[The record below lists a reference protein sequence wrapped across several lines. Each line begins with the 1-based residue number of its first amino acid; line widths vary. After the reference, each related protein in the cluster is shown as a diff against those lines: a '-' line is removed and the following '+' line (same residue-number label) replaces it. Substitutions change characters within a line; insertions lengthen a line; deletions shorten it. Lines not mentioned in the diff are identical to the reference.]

1 MQRKLNSLKALPVF
15 IAALCS
21 YSVAFAQTDTVKK
34 LKEVK
39 VNTSAIP
46 QVQSITP
53 VQRVSANVFEQY
65 GAFNVADAV
74 RNFSGVNIKDYGGI
88 GGLKTVSVRSLGT
101 DHLGVLFDGIALNDA
116 QNGQIDLG
124 KFNLNNVQEIALY
137 NGQSPGICVPARS
150 FSYASVIAIQTIR
163 PSLTVSKPYQIV
175 LGTKAGSFGLIN
187 PYLQWQQRIN
197 KQWSF
202 IINSYL
208 ENANGRYKY
217 KVPGEGNDTAYTRTN
232 AGIGAKQADG
242 ALYWTKNDS
251 NKFNLHVNYYNS
263 DRGLPG
269 AVVFYNPI
277 SHQHLW
283 NQNIFIQSGY
293 ERLWQNRL
301 HLLINTKLSREY
313 TRYRDPD
320 YLNNSGG
327 LDDRYTQREFYQS
340 ATLAYHLFSNWEVSY
355 ASDFSV
361 TGLDANLYNYAYP
374 IRYTLYNVI
383 ASNLI
388 LGRWH
393 FQGSLLNTYVNEQV
407 KSGIA
412 EPSKDVFSPTLMAT
426 FFPLNNSDLQLR
438 AFYKDIFRNPTLDEQ
453 YYFTVNGA
461 RGIKPEYAKQYDVGL
476 AYRKGLNSFLEYVT
490 FTADGY
496 YNNVTNKI
504 VALPNQNIAIAS
516 IINLGKVNIE
526 GVDIGIKTQTRQVNG
541 WRESLLINYT
551 YQNSIDSAT
560 NLQIPYTPRNSLA
573 LNAGV
578 DYFHAGLYYN
588 QVIFSSRYY
597 LEDIN
602 SQISGYSEGDLAF
615 IYKFSIRSKSAIFSA
630 HVNNLFNQQYQIVR
644 SFPMPG
650 RSYLF
655 SIQITI

>member
-1 MQRKLNSLKALPVF
+1 MQRKLNRVKTLPVF
-15 IAALCS
+15 IAGLCC
-21 YSVAFAQTDTVKK
+21 YCFAFAQTDTVKK

-39 VNTSAIP
+39 VNTSPIP
-46 QVQSITP
+46 KVQSITP
-53 VQRVSANVFEQY
+53 VQSVSANVFEQY
-65 GAFNVADAV
+65 SAFDVADAV
-74 RNFSGVNIKDYGGI
+74 RNFSGMNIKDYGGI
-88 GGLKTVSVRSLGT
+88 GGLKTVSVRSFGA
-101 DHLGVLFDGIALNDA
+101 DHLGVLFDGVVVNDA
-116 QNGQIDLG
+116 QNGQIDLS
-124 KFNLNNVQEIALY
+124 KFNLNNVQEITLY
-137 NGQSPGICVPARS
+137 NGQSPDICAPARS
-150 FSYASVIAIQTIR
+150 FSYASLLSIQTVR
-163 PSLTVSKPYQIV
+163 PNLTALKLYQII

-197 KQWSF
+197 QQWSF
-202 IINSYL
+202 IVNTYL

-217 KVPGEGNDTAYTRTN
+217 KVPGEGNDTTYTRTN
-232 AGIGAKQADG
+232 AGINAQQADG
-242 ALYWTKNDS
+242 ALYWTKSDS

-269 AVVFYNPI
+269 AVVFYNP
-277 SHQHLW
+277 SSNQHLW
-283 NQNIFIQSGY
+283 NQNTFVQSGY
-293 ERLWQNRL
+293 ERLWHNSL
-301 HLLINTKLSREY
+301 HLLINTKISREY

-327 LDDRYTQREFYQS
+327 LDERYTQREFYQS
-340 ATLAYHLFSNWEVSY
+340 AALDYHLFSNWEVAY
-355 ASDFSV
+355 AVDFSV

-374 IRYTLYNVI
+374 TRYTLLNVL
-383 ASNLI
+383 ASNLV
-388 LGRWH
+388 LGKWR
-393 FQGSLLNTYVNEQV
+393 FQGSLLNTYVDEQV
-407 KSGIA
+407 KSGKA
-412 EPSKDVFSPTLMAT
+412 EPSKDAFSPTIMAT

-461 RGIKPEYAKQYDVGL
+461 RDIKPEYAKQYDLGL

-504 VALPNQNIAIAS
+504 VALPSQNIAIAS

-526 GVDIGIKTQTRQVNG
+526 GVEIGVKTQTRQVNG
-541 WRESLLINYT
+541 WRGSLSVNYT
-551 YQNSIDSAT
+551 YQNSVDSAT
-560 NLQIPYTPRNSLA
+560 NMQIPYTPHSSLA

-578 DYFHAGLYYN
+578 DYHHAGLYYN
-588 QVIFSSRYY
+588 QVVSSSRYY

-602 SQISGYSEGDLAF
+602 SQIGGYSEGDLSF
-615 IYKFSIRSKSAIFSA
+615 IYKFSISSESAIFSA
-630 HVNNLFNQQYQIVR
+630 HVNNLFNQPYQIVR